1 MILTL
6 QLDER
11 KIRKGKPIGLPYV
24 GSKKKI
30 SKKIVEIIKQNFG
43 IDIPV
48 YDVFG
53 GGGAITAELLL
64 NNMQVHYNDLDS
76 DATSMFTRVVSQDR
90 EWIKTLIVSR
100 DEFLT
105 IRDKKEKTVDDN
117 LKLLVNSFANNS
129 KDYLYSK
136 GQSDRK
142 YNLAIEIIKKYD
154 VFSGYKQTG
163 TYQSAE
169 QSWRLEQLERLDWLQ
184 QLQQLQQLERL
195 QQLKGMQELEITN
208 YDYTAFSNVENAI
221 LYLDPPY
228 QDAKNVYKFEFNHPL
243 FYDWCVE
250 MAKRNIV
257 IISSYNIPDPRFKTV
272 WEFKTAHCS
281 YAGGQNKKYEQLYMV
296 SEGLNQLN

>member
-1 MILTL
+1 M
-6 QLDER
+6 
-11 KIRKGKPIGLPYV
+11 
-24 GSKKKI
+24 
-30 SKKIVEIIKQNFG
+30 EIIKQNFG
-43 IDIPV
+43 SDMPV

-53 GGGAITAELLL
+53 GGGAVTAELLL
-64 NNMQVHYNDLDS
+64 NNMRAYYNDLDS
-76 DATSMFTRVVSQDR
+76 DVTSMFARVISQDR

-105 IRDKKEKTVDDN
+105 IRDKKGKTVDDN

-154 VFSGYKQTG
+154 VFSGYKQTE
-163 TYQSAE
+163 TFRSAK
-169 QSWRLEQLERLDWLQ
+169 QSWRLQQLESLQ
-184 QLQQLQQLERL
+184 QLQRLQQLEHP
-195 QQLKGMQELEITN
+195 QDLKMTN

-228 QDAKNVYKFEFNHPL
+228 QGTINEYKFEFNHPL

-257 IISSYNIPDPRFKTV
+257 IISSYNIPDPRFKSV
-272 WEFKTAHCS
+272 WEFKTARGS

-296 SEGLNQLN
+296 SGLNQLN